1 MNPRAVEITVVRDGI
16 VLAHVTLGPG
26 SYTIGRTEQNAIVLP
41 DVGVSRR
48 HATLH
53 IDHESVW
60 IEDGGSG
67 NGTWYRG
74 QRVDRQILGDGDE
87 LTVDRFHL
95 RFNTGPEPTAESHQI
110 SSSTTLQAMRDVA
123 KLVGMGRLSGVDF
136 ILDPDRTVIIGRS
149 PACDVVLS
157 EPVASR
163 EHAEVQRVEGVWWIR
178 DRSSNGTWINGQRV
192 REQSIQDGD
201 RLKIGATELRF
212 VISPTDSPVSLTR
225 PLISRKPAKPAANS
239 SIQPLLF
246 GMILLFI
253 GCTGVVVTG
262 VALRPLLANRTQ
274 EAPPDPRLAQA
285 QALLNE
291 GKAEEA
297 FNLLQLILKDSPNN
311 PTAQQLYAKAV
322 SARAQPATVAAP
334 PVVPTPVA
342 TKAKATTEAPPVVKP
357 VETPKAVETPKPVFQ
372 NNAAILQQGEAA
384 LAAGDTAKA
393 IQIWEGLISTAP
405 TSPEAAAA
413 SVRIAQVQK
422 ANSSRSDASWQAAQN
437 AIKAGDYIAARNYL
451 KDVLRSDPNREG
463 AQSTLE
469 GIQKKLRADA
479 DAAYKEG
486 RRLEDIDDRSGA
498 SSQYRKVMSLIGDRN
513 DELYKRAEARLA
525 GVSG

>member
-1 MNPRAVEITVVRDGI
+1 
-16 VLAHVTLGPG
+16 
-26 SYTIGRTEQNAIVLP
+26 
-41 DVGVSRR
+41 
-48 HATLH
+48 
-53 IDHESVW
+53 
-60 IEDGGSG
+60 
-67 NGTWYRG
+67 
-74 QRVDRQILGDGDE
+74 
-87 LTVDRFHL
+87 
-95 RFNTGPEPTAESHQI
+95 
-110 SSSTTLQAMRDVA
+110 MRDVA

-212 VISPTDSPVSLTR
+212 VISATDSPVSLTR
-225 PLISRKPAKPAANS
+225 PLISRKPTKPAANS

-274 EAPPDPRLAQA
+274 ETPLDPRLAQA
-285 QALLNE
+285 QTLLNE

-311 PTAQQLYAKAV
+311 PVAQQLYAKAV
-322 SARAQPATVAAP
+322 SARAQPATPSPAA
-334 PVVPTPVA
+334 TPVA
-342 TKAKATTEAPPVVKP
+342 TKAKPTPEAPVPVVKP
-357 VETPKAVETPKPVFQ
+357 VATSKTIETPKPVFQ

-422 ANSSRSDASWQAAQN
+422 TNSSRSDTSWQAAQN

-463 AQSTLE
+463 AQSTLD
-469 GIQKKLRADA
+469 GIQKKLRTDA